1 MTGQM
6 PGIRVEE
13 FAERR
18 RRAAAMADTEGLAGL
33 LVCSRGGGTLDRFGD
48 VFYLTNYYTSFP
60 YIPDLPGAW
69 SARAHAFALLSAGG
83 DCVLVTDAPDDG
95 RTALAGE
102 DVIYTDQV
110 LDGVVEAMRRLG
122 MQAGP
127 VGLVGGD
134 VLPVNT
140 HRALAEQMAQ
150 VEWRD
155 AQHILAGLRAVK
167 SPGEIALLTR
177 ASGVGSRA
185 IEAMMTAAAPGASH
199 GDVVA
204 AGMAVLAPAGAA
216 LYNSFMS
223 SGRGGEAPQM
233 VRRNFPT
240 WGSDERLAEGQW
252 FRIGLSGVVDGY
264 YFDLSR
270 SKAIGP
276 PTNRQVELFEAAIEI
291 VAAAIAEIRPGATAA
306 AVAAAG
312 LAKQSALGYPNDSVF
327 SGLGHG
333 VGLGWDAPW
342 LAPGDGTVI
351 EPGMVL
357 CIERTIRKDG
367 YVGDFEETVVVT
379 ETGCEKITDA
389 RIRYW

>member
-1 MTGQM
+1 MTGQT
-6 PGIRVEE
+6 PAISTEE
-13 FAERR
+13 FAARR
-18 RRAAAMADTEGLAGL
+18 RRAAAMADAEGLTGL

-95 RTALAGE
+95 RTALAAD
-102 DVIYTDQV
+102 DVICTDQV
-110 LDGVVEAMRRLG
+110 LDGVAEAMRRLG
-122 MQAGP
+122 MRAGP

-140 HRALAEQMAQ
+140 HRALSNLVVH
-150 VEWRD
+150 VEWHD
-155 AQHILAGLRAVK
+155 AQHILTGLRAVK
-167 SPGEIALLTR
+167 SPGEIALLKR

-185 IEAMMTAAAPGASH
+185 IEAMMAAAEPGASH

-223 SGRGGEAPQM
+223 SGRGGEDPQM

-240 WGSDERLAEGQW
+240 WGSDERLEDGQW

-389 RIRYW
+389 SIRYW